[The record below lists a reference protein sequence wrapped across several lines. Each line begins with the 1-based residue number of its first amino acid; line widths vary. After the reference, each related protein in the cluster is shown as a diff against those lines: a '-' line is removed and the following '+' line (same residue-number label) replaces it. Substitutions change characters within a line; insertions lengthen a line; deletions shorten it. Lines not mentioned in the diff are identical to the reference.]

1 MWISYYFMLFC
12 IFSCMGWIFETGYC
26 TIITKKWANRGFLFG
41 PVCPIYG
48 CGAVAVIVL
57 FQKLENYDTGGMQW
71 WQVYL
76 VSVIGSA
83 VLEFVT
89 SLVLEKI
96 FHASWWDYS
105 HLPFNIQGRVCLQN
119 SLLFGVAGLV
129 IVYIILP
136 TVSTWTRPISAIA
149 VEGIAL
155 VMMAVLAAD
164 CTLTVCALTN
174 LDEAIK
180 ANEEILNLHME
191 QFVSSLEERRLDIN
205 ARIAEEKLR
214 FSRQRAEKMVERF
227 NYANRSA
234 LKRVVRFRDSKQ
246 EKYNEQRAIFH
257 EVIKRYK
264 K

>member
-1 MWISYYFMLFC
+1 MWISYYFVLFC
-12 IFSCMGWIFETGYC
+12 IYSCMGWVFETIYC
-26 TIITKKWANRGFLFG
+26 TIDTKKWANRGFLYG

-48 CGAVAVIVL
+48 CGAVAVTVL
-57 FQKLENYDTGGMQW
+57 FQALDQNQANSMTW

-89 SLVLEKI
+89 SVVLEKM

-105 HLPFNIQGRVCLQN
+105 HLPFNIQGRVCLRN

-129 IVYIILP
+129 IVYVILP
-136 TVSTWTRPISAIA
+136 VVSTWIRPVSAIA
-149 VEGIAL
+149 VEGISLVLMAL
-155 VMMAVLAAD
+155 LAVD

-180 ANEEILNLHME
+180 ASEENLNLHME
-191 QFVSSLEERRLDIN
+191 QFVSSLEERRQDIGT
-205 ARIAEEKLR
+205 RIAEEKLQ
-214 FSRQRAEKMVERF
+214 FSRQHAEKTVQRF

-234 LKRVVRFRDSKQ
+234 LKRVVKFRDSKH
-246 EKYNEQRAIFH
+246 EKSSEQREIFL
-257 EVIKRYK
+257 EALKRYK
-264 K
+264 R